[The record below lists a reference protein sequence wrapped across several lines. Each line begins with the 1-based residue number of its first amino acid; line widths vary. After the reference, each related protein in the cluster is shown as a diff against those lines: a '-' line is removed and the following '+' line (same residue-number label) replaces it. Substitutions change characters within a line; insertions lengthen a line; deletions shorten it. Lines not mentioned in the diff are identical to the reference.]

1 MNASALSLV
10 FFILFGVT
18 AELCGGLIGGST
30 ERCLCQKTNLQK
42 RVKPALV
49 QTINIFPPS
58 ASCFHTDII
67 ITLKTGRKFC
77 LDPNGKQ
84 GMGILSGQ
92 RLKEK
97 AKAQRGKKQKKNKKQ
112 N

>member
-1 MNASALSLV
+1 MNTSALSLV
-10 FFILFGVT
+10 FFIFFGVT
-18 AELCGGLIGGST
+18 AELCGGLIGGPT
-30 ERCLCQKTNLQK
+30 DRCLCQKTNLQK
-42 RVKPALV
+42 RVNPAFV

-58 ASCFHTDII
+58 ASCFYTDVI
-67 ITLKTGRKFC
+67 ITLKSGRKFC

-97 AKAQRGKKQKKNKKQ
+97 SKAQKGKNKKKNKKK